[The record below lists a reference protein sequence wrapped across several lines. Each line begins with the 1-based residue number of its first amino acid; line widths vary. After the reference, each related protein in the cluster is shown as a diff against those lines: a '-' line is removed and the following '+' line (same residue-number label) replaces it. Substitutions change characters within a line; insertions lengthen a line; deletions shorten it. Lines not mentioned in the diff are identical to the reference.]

1 MTGELGEQPAVYIRR
16 STKEQSDEH
25 QVEDVTDWLNRHD
38 LRIGDVEMYTD
49 QGSGASNDREDF
61 SRLIGDIE
69 SGLITDVVVWEIS
82 RIARNGTLAQKFFDT
97 CEDAGVTVHITNDAV
112 RRVEP
117 DGHGRLVADI
127 VASVAAEER
136 RRLIERTKSGIETAR
151 KQGKWVGQVPAG
163 FTTVDGYLKPNL
175 NPDYDADETGF
186 FDMYDAIEQ
195 IENGESYRGT
205 AKSTPNVTRQT
216 LMRIHKDEERRA
228 WYFDESPEN
237 EHVDDALDEV
247 RPLPEPDIAES
258 AKEELAERVEQL
270 EKQIDGVGD

>member
-1 MTGELGEQPAVYIRR
+1 MSTKLGENPAVYIRR
-16 STKEQSDEH
+16 STKKQSDEH
-25 QVEDVTDWLNRHD
+25 QVEDVTDWLNREG

-49 QGSGASNDREDF
+49 QGSGASSDREDF
-61 SRLIGDIE
+61 SQLIDDIE
-69 SGLITDVVVWEIS
+69 AGEVTDVVVWEIS

-151 KQGKWVGQVPAG
+151 EQGKWVGQVPAG

-175 NPDYDADETGF
+175 SPDYDEGETGF
-186 FDMYDAIEQ
+186 FDMFDALER
-195 IENGESYRGT
+195 IENGASYRGE
-205 AKSTPNVTRQT
+205 AMDTPNVSRQT

-228 WYFDESPEN
+228 WYFDESPDN

-247 RPLPEPDIAES
+247 RPLDCPEIAES
-258 AKEELAERVEQL
+258 DKQELTERVERL
-270 EKQIDGVGD
+270 EEKLDEAES